1 MAKARKRSTCTECSL
16 RRQQCDRK
24 LPCGRCI
31 KRGIPDKCQL
41 NWQEGR
47 YDPSKHR
54 AYPSR
59 HRDLRPT
66 PPAYDA
72 AQPGDSGL
80 LRGLPGQGA
89 SFEPEESWGSFSS
102 TAPRPRYAFT
112 PYESKRLRK
121 NATGVPN
128 GMGTSTYSS
137 AGSISS
143 PPSIIAAH
151 EAFLQMLMPSLN
163 HIWKLVN
170 YHEAYLLWYHC
181 CYHGPT
187 FRSELEGMIAEQED
201 KSTLLVG
208 DLDLQWLALL
218 FSVIAGSLTCTSEWR
233 LRDWG
238 FSRSEAVKL
247 SMQWYRASITCLNH
261 GEWTSEHKL
270 YSVQAVTTLTMS
282 AHSLGQSSELSILLG
297 AALKI
302 AQTLGLDKIS
312 YDAVVDKIDECSS
325 NDQRHRSLNREL
337 GRKLWSQLC
346 VQDWMSLP
354 FAGSHHIN
362 PSHFT
367 TSKPSSRDHLT
378 MEYLPATFPTYI
390 SYGNYIF
397 EIAKLLVRH
406 HEATSQSTTPF
417 TKYQHV
423 LDYDAQMRDLA
434 TKGMPRYFHVVEPVD
449 ALWPEWVHWARSSL
463 TVCFAHKIIMIH
475 RAFIRQS
482 FTNPVYSMTRITCIA
497 AAKTILN
504 EATKAKNT
512 NGPIIWIDKVF
523 CVAAAIILCLDIF
536 HRNES
541 DPHLST
547 HKALVVECIEQLRKF
562 ESSAIAVRGA
572 SLLAAIL
579 ADGNSARDG
588 STWPPLGVDTS
599 EILRSVAEISH
610 LCVGRASEPLVELL
624 PPQAGFSNSFLFENL
639 LGHNTVTG

>member
-1 MAKARKRSTCTECSL
+1 MPKARKRSTCTECSL
-16 RRQQCDRK
+16 RRQQCDRR

-41 NWQEGR
+41 YWQEGR

-59 HRDLRPT
+59 HRDLIPT
-66 PPAYDA
+66 PPADNTE
-72 AQPGDSGL
+72 QPVESGL
-80 LRGLPGQGA
+80 LRDLPGQEA
-89 SFEPEESWGSFSS
+89 SLEPEEAWGSFSS
-102 TAPRPRYAFT
+102 SAPRPRYVFT
-112 PYESKRLRK
+112 PYESKQLRK
-121 NATGVPN
+121 SATGVP
-128 GMGTSTYSS
+128 GGTGTSIFSS
-137 AGSISS
+137 TGSTSS
-143 PPSIIAAH
+143 PPFTTVVH
-151 EAFLQMLMPSLN
+151 EAFLQMLMPSLD

-187 FRSELEGMIAEQED
+187 FRSELEGVIAEQED
-201 KSTLLVG
+201 KTTLLVG
-208 DLDLQWLALL
+208 DLDAQWLALL
-218 FSVIAGSLTCTSEWR
+218 FSVMAGSLTCTPEWR

-238 FSRSEAVKL
+238 FSQQEAVKL

-261 GEWTSEHKL
+261 GEWTAEHRL
-270 YSVQAVTTLTMS
+270 YSVQAVTTLAMS

-312 YDAVVDKIDECSS
+312 HNAAVDEIDASSS
-325 NDQRHRSLNREL
+325 NDQRHRSLNREI

-367 TSKPSSRDHLT
+367 TTKPSSRNHLT
-378 MEYLPATFPTYI
+378 MEHLPATFPTYI

-397 EIAKLLVRH
+397 EIAKLVVRH
-406 HEATSQSTTPF
+406 HEATLQSTTPF

-434 TKGMPRYFHVVEPVD
+434 TKGMPRYFHVLEPVD

-475 RAFIRQS
+475 RDFIRQS

-504 EATKAKNT
+504 EAKKAKDT
-512 NGPIIWIDKVF
+512 DGPIIWIDKVF

-547 HKALVVECIEQLRKF
+547 HRELVVECIEQLRKF
-562 ESSAIAVRGA
+562 ESSVIAVRGA
-572 SLLAAIL
+572 SLLAGIL

-588 STWPPLGVDTS
+588 SSWPPLSIDTS
-599 EILRSVAEISH
+599 EILKSIPEVSPSW
-610 LCVGRASEPLVELL
+610 VGGASKTLAELL

-639 LGHNTVTG
+639 LGYNTVTD

>member
-1 MAKARKRSTCTECSL
+1 MVKARKRSTCTECSL
-16 RRQQCDRK
+16 RRQQCDRR

-59 HRDLRPT
+59 HRDFRPT
-66 PPAYDA
+66 PPAGNA
-72 AQPGDSGL
+72 EQPADLGL
-80 LRGLPGQGA
+80 LQGLPGQEV
-89 SFEPEESWGSFSS
+89 SLEPEESWGSFSS
-102 TAPRPRYAFT
+102 SAAHPRYVFT
-112 PYESKRLRK
+112 PYESKQLRK
-121 NATGVPN
+121 SATGVHS
-128 GMGTSTYSS
+128 GIGTSIFSS
-137 AGSISS
+137 AGPMSS
-143 PPSIIAAH
+143 LPSTRALH
-151 EAFLQMLMPSLN
+151 EAYLQMLMPSLD

-187 FRSELEGMIAEQED
+187 FRSELESVIAEQKD
-201 KSTLLVG
+201 KTTLLVS
-208 DLDLQWLALL
+208 DLDGQWLALL
-218 FSVIAGSLTCTSEWR
+218 FSIMAGSLTCTAEWR

-238 FSRSEAVKL
+238 FSQQEAVKL
-247 SMQWYRASITCLNH
+247 SMQWYRASITCLNY

-270 YSVQAVTTLTMS
+270 YSVQAVTTLAMS

-312 YDAVVDKIDECSS
+312 HDAVVDKIDERSS
-325 NDQRHRSLNREL
+325 NDQRHRSLNREI

-367 TSKPSSRDHLT
+367 TTKPSSRNHLT

-397 EIAKLLVRH
+397 EIAKLVVGH
-406 HEATSQSTTPF
+406 HEATLQSTTPF

-423 LDYDAQMRDLA
+423 LDYDAQMRNLA

-482 FTNPVYSMTRITCIA
+482 FTNPVYSMTRVTCIA

-504 EATKAKNT
+504 EAKKAKDS
-512 NGPIIWIDKVF
+512 NGPIIWIDKGF
-523 CVAAAIILCLDIF
+523 CVAAAVILCLDIF
-536 HRNES
+536 HRKES
-541 DPHLST
+541 DPELSI
-547 HKALVVECIEQLRKF
+547 HKGLVVECIEQLHKF

-572 SLLAAIL
+572 SLLAGIL
-579 ADGNSARDG
+579 AHGNSARNG
-588 STWPPLGVDTS
+588 SDWPPLSIDTR
-599 EILRSVAEISH
+599 EILKLIPEVSPLHGGGALE
-610 LCVGRASEPLVELL
+610 ALVELL
-624 PPQAGFSNSFLFENL
+624 PPQAGFSNIFLSENIF
-639 LGHNTVTG
+639 GHNTVIS